1 MSAFRI
7 AGNVALT
14 TCLVLFPDFVMAQ
27 SDANGDA
34 TGTAT
39 LRVRLS
45 YKGDPPAAA
54 FLDGKSDSFCKHCMI
69 PDERLLVSRDG
80 ELQNVLLIWD
90 ERKNKDNFPKSF
102 APPAAEKVEMKFESC
117 RLQPHIVVVRVGQE
131 FVVTSSDKTGHN
143 SELGLINNEPL
154 GLLIPAGQPMSYV
167 LRKPEIAVI
176 PIQCGTH
183 SWERAYMVVK
193 EHPLVGLSDEHGL
206 IEIKGLPIGKSSFRI
221 WHESL
226 VKEFDR
232 FRWNGAE
239 TQSPRGYVAFD
250 LKPGLND
257 LGVIELDEKQFSLV
271 HEAGSK

>member
-1 MSAFRI
+1 MSALRTV
-7 AGNVALT
+7 GYVALT
-14 TCLVLFPDFVMAQ
+14 TCLVLFPDFVLAQ
-27 SDANGDA
+27 SDANPDA
-34 TGTAT
+34 TSTAT

-102 APPAAEKVEMKFESC
+102 APPVAEKVELKFEGC
-117 RLQPHIVVVRVGQE
+117 RLRPHIVIVRVGQQ
-131 FVVTSSDKTGHN
+131 VVASSSDKTGHN
-143 SELGLINNEPL
+143 PDYAFFNNEPL
-154 GLLIPAGQPMSYV
+154 GLLMPAGQLMSYT

-176 PIQCGTH
+176 PIRCGTH
-183 SWERAYMVVK
+183 SWEQAYMVVK

-206 IEIKGLPIGKSSFRI
+206 IEIKGLPIGKSWFRI

-226 VKEFDR
+226 PKEFDR

-239 TQSPRGYVAFD
+239 TQSPRGYVSFD

-257 LGVIELDEKQFSLV
+257 LGVIELDEKQFRV
-271 HEAGSK
+271 AN

>member
-1 MSAFRI
+1 MSASRFVI
-7 AGNVALT
+7 YGTLA
-14 TCLVLFPDFVMAQ
+14 TCLTLLPDLVLAQ
-27 SDANGDA
+27 SDANPDA
-34 TGTAT
+34 TNTAT
-39 LRVRLS
+39 LRVTLS
-45 YKGDPPAAA
+45 YKGEPPAVA

-102 APPAAEKVEMKFESC
+102 APAAAEKVEMKFEGC
-117 RLQPHIVVVRVGQE
+117 RLQPHVVVVRVGQK
-131 FVVTSSDKTGHN
+131 FVVSSSDKTGHN

-176 PIQCGTH
+176 PIRCGVH
-183 SWERAYMVVK
+183 AWEQAYMVVK
-193 EHPLVGLSDEHGL
+193 EHPLVGLSDDHGL
-206 IEIKGLPIGKSSFRI
+206 IEIKGLPIGKSWFRL

-226 VKEFDR
+226 PKEFDR

-257 LGVIELDEKQFSLV
+257 LGIIELDEKQFRLTQ
-271 HEAGSK
+271 

>member
-1 MSAFRI
+1 
-7 AGNVALT
+7 
-14 TCLVLFPDFVMAQ
+14 
-27 SDANGDA
+27 
-34 TGTAT
+34 
-39 LRVRLS
+39 
-45 YKGDPPAAA
+45 
-54 FLDGKSDSFCKHCMI
+54 MI

-102 APPAAEKVEMKFESC
+102 APPVAEKVEMKFEGC
-117 RLQPHIVVVRVGQE
+117 RLQPHIVVVRVGQK
-131 FVVTSSDKTGHN
+131 FVVSSSDKTGHN

-176 PIQCGTH
+176 PIRCGVH
-183 SWERAYMVVK
+183 AWEQAYMVVK
-193 EHPLVGLSDEHGL
+193 EHPLVGLSDDHGL
-206 IEIKGLPIGKSSFRI
+206 IEIKGLPIGKSWFRL

-226 VKEFDR
+226 PKEFDR

-257 LGVIELDEKQFSLV
+257 LGIIELDEKQFRLTQ
-271 HEAGSK
+271 